1 MRTTS
6 LKSIYLTEKEL
17 KQAIASWI
25 KIEHKDTELAIHL
38 EENVCDMS
46 WSQDGK
52 EFIISPD
59 GEVVD
64 RVRDNEKDK
73 EQIMTK
79 DDTSE
84 QNNDLYVVKV
94 QETESGEL
102 FVELPQK
109 LIDQLGWEVGD
120 EVEWDETELWEEWG
134 EHKGFTL
141 SNKSKLFRDAEEEE

>member
-17 KQAIASWI
+17 KQAIANWI
-25 KIEHKDTELAIHL
+25 ELEHKDTELAAHL

-84 QNNDLYVVKV
+84 QNNDHYVVKV
-94 QETESGEL
+94 QEAESGEL

-120 EVEWDETELWEEWG
+120 EVEWEESEICEDWG

-141 SNKSKLFRDAEEEE
+141 SNKSKLFRDDKE